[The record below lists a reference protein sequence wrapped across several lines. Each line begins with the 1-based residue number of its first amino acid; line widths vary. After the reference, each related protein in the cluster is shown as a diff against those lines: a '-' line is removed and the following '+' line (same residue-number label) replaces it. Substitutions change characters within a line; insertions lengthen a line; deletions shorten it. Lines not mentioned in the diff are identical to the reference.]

1 MKYLALNFKHRT
13 LRAVSPI
20 YTHNGVVLAV
30 CDSGANARA
39 NVET

>member
-20 YTHNGVVLAV
+20 YIYNGVVVAV

>member
-1 MKYLALNFKHRT
+1 MKYLALNIKHRT

-20 YTHNGVVLAV
+20 FTHNGIVIAV